1 MKKEEQKYP
10 VSDEALKYSSL
21 LYYGPEAES
30 VPAPKNG
37 FVEVGEKYDAFVKK
51 YIRGKKTEKVLL
63 AGYILYRQATWI
75 YNTWLMETARTTHDQ
90 EKINSFSKSF
100 FGEML
105 SVTGMNSRMLE
116 TADVMVRTA
125 FCGTRL
131 WGDMS
136 DWIKAFR
143 QPMLWADD
151 PDRLFEDFYWKWR
164 SAYKYF
170 SNPFYYGRQLS
181 LVKRVVLGLSLPLAW
196 SSVFSIKSPGNP
208 LGNPMFRTA
217 AQNALAAVV
226 YEGGDEVERAFERKL
241 TPKKRSRIF
250 HKTGGIVRERFFTD
264 IARWYIRYA
273 QRRYIYRV
281 KQQDLAPHMARCAG
295 KYIIR
300 HLYMQGAVELLKV
313 FCRNGGIQTTGWIG
327 DKIGWVLSKAGFF
340 RRNPKDQTHDFLK
353 KLCMEHEILR
363 EDQDLNE
370 VLVYPA
376 VVFPGAFAR
385 AVQQVVSKQML
396 PLIEQ
401 DAPQFVEYL
410 NAMNDISPYDLLH
423 AWPYNPMI
431 IHTMWSSIDGVRK
444 ALPAHIWK
452 KVLAKFL
459 NEMIIDAF
467 LNRERLV
474 CQYFT
479 ESIIGYFSK
488 PILKKLNHTF
498 LPRKA
503 K

>member
-1 MKKEEQKYP
+1 
-10 VSDEALKYSSL
+10 
-21 LYYGPEAES
+21 
-30 VPAPKNG
+30 
-37 FVEVGEKYDAFVKK
+37 
-51 YIRGKKTEKVLL
+51 
-63 AGYILYRQATWI
+63 
-75 YNTWLMETARTTHDQ
+75 
-90 EKINSFSKSF
+90 
-100 FGEML
+100 
-105 SVTGMNSRMLE
+105 
-116 TADVMVRTA
+116 
-125 FCGTRL
+125 
-131 WGDMS
+131 
-136 DWIKAFR
+136 
-143 QPMLWADD
+143 
-151 PDRLFEDFYWKWR
+151 
-164 SAYKYF
+164 
-170 SNPFYYGRQLS
+170 
-181 LVKRVVLGLSLPLAW
+181 
-196 SSVFSIKSPGNP
+196 
-208 LGNPMFRTA
+208 MFRTA

-264 IARWYIRYA
+264 IARWYIECA

-300 HLYMQGAVELLKV
+300 HLYMQIAVELLKV

-327 DKIGWVLSKAGFF
+327 DKEIIGFF
-340 RRNPKDQTHDFLK
+340 FKSRFLSSKSKDQTHDFLK

-444 ALPAHIWK
+444 GASSSYMEKSAGKIFK
-452 KVLAKFL
+452 
-459 NEMIIDAF
+459 
-467 LNRERLV
+467 
-474 CQYFT
+474 
-479 ESIIGYFSK
+479 
-488 PILKKLNHTF
+488 
-498 LPRKA
+498 
-503 K
+503 